1 MLLETN
7 VRVKDPFKIQDQT
20 MDFNLAEHKKC
31 TDVASDS
38 VLQLT
43 SKNLPLIVV

>member
-7 VRVKDPFKIQDQT
+7 VQVKDPFKVQDQT
-20 MDFNLAEHKKC
+20 MDFSLTEHKKC
-31 TDVASDS
+31 TNVASDS

-43 SKNLPLIVV
+43 SMNLPLIVV